1 MTSKYERTFSVS
13 VPVERAWRAFT
24 DPADLEQWFTTSF
37 DEGDDGRSTAASPG
51 GPVGFE
57 VVEADPR
64 ARLRYRQWGAT
75 PERGIDVTIVFESDE
90 SGTKITMTQSGFGGE
105 TIFESDEVH
114 NGMDETLADLVLYL
128 DYGIAVPRHRDMAT
142 NASLGAVLRAHA
154 AGPLVGAVNADGFAG
169 DAGLQPGD
177 LLVQLGRAPMFRIAD
192 VACFLRLHEVGD
204 DVEVGF
210 VRNGAVHRSHASLGP
225 RDLMSFAHNA

>member
-154 AGPLVGAVNADGFAG
+154 AGPPGGGRQRRRVRGRLGSAAG
-169 DAGLQPGD
+169 RPARTTRTRTRCSGSPTS
-177 LLVQLGRAPMFRIAD
+177 RASSAST
-192 VACFLRLHEVGD
+192 
-204 DVEVGF
+204 
-210 VRNGAVHRSHASLGP
+210 RSVTTSKSG
-225 RDLMSFAHNA
+225 SFATAPCTGHTRRSARAT